1 MKFAQCFTFAFFIL
15 RLCQSLVLIDSTL
28 ASACI
33 YYELQ
38 YDWGCNSHA
47 NGMKAYACRCRNV
60 NWLGSVTNCIYN
72 GSSSKRL
79 VDHALRHLSTR
90 CLQKADLHY
99 TLDDMYFF
107 LENGSHYLRDPTAE
121 DRLVSINTTLRV
133 NETDYQWYY
142 KNFKDYTF
150 SVERSQWFGW
160 GLVFYWT
167 TIIGFATAINICRKI
182 SGISI
187 VNNWTRKH
195 IVLPSVFKDYQERTY
210 MCFKILP
217 FHFPTRL
224 HGFIVGVFVILTM
237 ISVGVGYEMTLPN
250 PYLTSRWYMNLNLVS
265 YRTDLMAMSLFP
277 IIYLFGIRNNPF
289 IFISGLSYPVFQFYH
304 RWCAYVCVVL
314 AFIHSIIWTVW
325 AIADGGYQSWAVD
338 AYWNWGI
345 AATTLAVLLV
355 SHSGKLLRDCMY
367 EFFLVCHQFM
377 NIAFIVCMY
386 YHCNILGWLGW
397 IWSMAG
403 ILCFDRLMRILRI
416 IISGGVHNATL
427 TDCGNGSIVKVVV
440 KKPKFF
446 KYSAGSYA
454 FIYFLSPTDAWYY
467 FFQSHPFTILMEP
480 QEDINSHGNLVFYF
494 KASKG
499 VTRTV
504 LKKIMRSGKM
514 SVTCK
519 ILLEGPYGTSLPQM
533 HILNRRTVGLAAGLG
548 VCAVYPHFRTL
559 FEAPDREAVNLRH
572 KLIWIVNDLS
582 SVEWFGQELEWLR
595 SRGCELCII
604 YTKNDAKDLEAA
616 SSKSLTSDSKFDV
629 EKVYARPDLNRL
641 VSSEIKD
648 SSDKSNDLTFI
659 SCGPPAFNDE
669 LRYAVANG
677 ITNDLKIDV
686 DFKAESF
693 TW

>member
-1 MKFAQCFTFAFFIL
+1 MKLAHCFTFAFFIL
-15 RLCQSLVLIDSTL
+15 SFCQALVLIDSTL

-38 YDWGCNSHA
+38 YDWGCNSHT
-47 NGMKAYACRCRNV
+47 NGMAAYACRCRNV
-60 NWLGSVTNCIYN
+60 NWLGTVTNCIHN

-79 VDHALRHLSTR
+79 VDHAFKHLSTR

-99 TLDDMYFF
+99 TLEDMYFF
-107 LENGSHYLRDPTAE
+107 LENGSHYLRAPTAE
-121 DRLVSINTTLRV
+121 DKVVSINTTLMV

-142 KNFKDYTF
+142 KKFKDYTF

-160 GLVFYWT
+160 GLVFYWA
-167 TIIGFATAINICRKI
+167 TIIGFATAINICKKI
-182 SGISI
+182 SGISLI
-187 VNNWTRKH
+187 NNWTRKH
-195 IVLPSVFKDYQERTY
+195 IVLPSMFKDYRERTY

-217 FHFPTRL
+217 LHFPTRL
-224 HGFIVGVFVILTM
+224 HGIIVGVFVILTM
-237 ISVGVGYEMTLPN
+237 ISVGVGYEMTLPH
-250 PYLTSRWYMNLNLVS
+250 PYLTNRWYMNLNLVS
-265 YRTDLMAMSLFP
+265 YRTDLMSISLFP

-289 IFISGLSYPVFQFYH
+289 IFLSGISYPVFQFYH

-325 AIADGGYQSWAVD
+325 AIADGGYQSWAMD
-338 AYWNWGI
+338 AYWKWGI

-355 SHSGKLLRDCMY
+355 FHSGKLLRDCMY

-403 ILCFDRLMRILRI
+403 ILCYDRFMRILRI
-416 IISGGVHNATL
+416 ILSGGVHNATL
-427 TDCGNGSIVKVVV
+427 TDCGNGSVVRMVV

-446 KYSAGSYA
+446 KYTAGSYA
-454 FIYFLSPTDAWYY
+454 FIYFLSPTDTWYY

-480 QEDINSHGNLVFYF
+480 KEDIDSSGDLVFYF

-504 LKKIMRSGKM
+504 LRKIMRSGEM

-519 ILLEGPYGTSLPQM
+519 ILLEGPYGMALPQM
-533 HILNRRTVGLAAGLG
+533 ANLHRRTVGLAAGLG
-548 VCAVYPHFRTL
+548 VCAVYPHFRSL
-559 FEAPDREAVNLRH
+559 FEVPNKEEVSLKH

-595 SRGCELCII
+595 SKGCEISII
-604 YTKNDAKDLEAA
+604 YTKNDAEDLEVA
-616 SSKSLTSDSKFDV
+616 SYKSSASEYKFDV
-629 EKVYARPDLNRL
+629 EKVYARPDLNHL
-641 VSSEIKD
+641 VSSEIKN
-648 SSDKSNDLTFI
+648 SSDKRNDLTFV

-677 ITNDLKIDV
+677 ITKDTQIDV
-686 DFKAESF
+686 DYKAESF